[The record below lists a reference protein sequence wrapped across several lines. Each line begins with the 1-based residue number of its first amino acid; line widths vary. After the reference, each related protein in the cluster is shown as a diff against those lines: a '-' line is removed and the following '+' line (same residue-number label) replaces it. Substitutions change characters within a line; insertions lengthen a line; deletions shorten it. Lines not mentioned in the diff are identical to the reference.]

1 MRQEYLHGLIFCVSF
16 VWTISSFFLLPVDQS
31 LPGYRAVWMKYIC
44 VQLKYR
50 LTLKETRIKLS
61 ISGRGPSTGKRG
73 CREWIH
79 NKQPIEIVVC
89 LFIDE
94 EKRCVRWQH
103 FVAAVLM
110 APSSIYDSLKVHNSD
125 NGSLLATA
133 AFRTELVKMF
143 IWLAVCTF
151 LQVVSL
157 NFLPRWDIELLSTRG
172 LRRTRPGVCTEW
184 KYQWSEHEEVPADT
198 KRFRILEQPAT
209 ETTVC
214 STIWVSPN

>member
-16 VWTISSFFLLPVDQS
+16 VCTISSFFLLPVDQS

-50 LTLKETRIKLS
+50 LTLKETRIKFS

-151 LQVVSL
+151 LQVVS
-157 NFLPRWDIELLSTRG
+157 
-172 LRRTRPGVCTEW
+172 
-184 KYQWSEHEEVPADT
+184 
-198 KRFRILEQPAT
+198 
-209 ETTVC
+209 
-214 STIWVSPN
+214 

>member
-1 MRQEYLHGLIFCVSF
+1 MRQEYLHGYN
-16 VWTISSFFLLPVDQS
+16 FLLGFCLNHCIPFSRPDQRWG
-31 LPGYRAVWMKYIC
+31 LLGYRAVCLEYTC
-44 VQLKYR
+44 VQLKYH

-61 ISGRGPSTGKRG
+61 PIAGWRPSRGW
-73 CREWIH
+73 EWIH

-89 LFIDE
+89 VFIDE

-133 AFRTELVKMF
+133 AFRAELVKMF

-198 KRFRILEQPAT
+198 KRFLILAVSHWNNSAVQYT
-209 ETTVC
+209 
-214 STIWVSPN
+214 VSPI